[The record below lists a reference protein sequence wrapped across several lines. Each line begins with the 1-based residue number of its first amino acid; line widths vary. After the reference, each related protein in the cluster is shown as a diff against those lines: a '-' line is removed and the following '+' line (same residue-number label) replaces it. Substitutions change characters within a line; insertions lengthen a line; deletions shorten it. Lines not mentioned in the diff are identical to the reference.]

1 VPSGKG
7 LDHADHLQA
16 GVMRGR
22 HLEKGEQGVNILD
35 EFRTAVDLTAAI
47 RAGKVSALEVV
58 QSSLARAQEQQPT
71 LNSFVTLAPEM
82 ALDQARAADAARAAG
97 RSLGPLHGLPVS
109 VKDLIAVKG
118 LPFTSGSRSMANNV
132 AAVSAPSV
140 ERLVAAGACVIGK
153 TTTSEFGCKAVGDS
167 PLTGI
172 TRNPWNLSK
181 TPGGSSCGAAA
192 SVVAGV
198 TPAALGTDGGG
209 SVRIPA
215 SLSGLFGIKAQFA
228 RVPIF
233 PVAATPT
240 LAHVGPL
247 AKTVRDAALL
257 LSVISGHDARD
268 PFAVAGPVPDYLGAC
283 GQSVKG
289 LRIAWSATLGYA
301 RPDPEVVEIT
311 RRAAAVFA
319 ELGCTVV
326 EIDKVLDD
334 DPVDLWVSEFYAGVG
349 VRLKKVLAEQREL
362 LDPAVAEVL
371 KDALSQTSEAYYTKV
386 FRRYELREK
395 LRAFFDG
402 FDLLLTP
409 TTPTAAFDVGLNMP
423 PTLSDRNIVSWVY
436 YTYPFNLTGQ
446 PAASIPAGFTREG
459 LPVGLQMVG
468 RINSEVDIF
477 RAAAAFEAA
486 RPWVDRYP
494 APPWLAGPDLSR
506 RPLPASP

>member
-1 VPSGKG
+1 MG
-7 LDHADHLQA
+7 
-16 GVMRGR
+16 
-22 HLEKGEQGVNILD
+22 ILD
-35 EFRTAVDLTAAI
+35 EFTTAVDLTAAI
-47 RAGKVSALEVV
+47 RTGRISATEAV
-58 QSSLARAQEQQPT
+58 QASLARAQEQQPV
-71 LNSFVTLAPEM
+71 LNSFVTLSPEL
-82 ALDQARAADAARAAG
+82 ALGQARAADAARAAG
-97 RSLGPLHGLPVS
+97 QDLGPLHGLPIS

-118 LPFTSGSRSMANNV
+118 LPFTSGSRAMKDNV

-140 ERLVAAGACVIGK
+140 ERVIAAGACVIGK

-172 TRNPWNLSK
+172 TRNPWDLSK

-198 TPAALGTDGGG
+198 TPVALGTDGGG

-257 LSVISGHDARD
+257 LSVISGHDRRD

-283 GQSVKG
+283 GQPVEG
-289 LRIAWSATLGYA
+289 MRIAWSATLGYA

-311 RRAAAVFA
+311 RRAAQVF
-319 ELGCTVV
+319 ESLGCTVV
-326 EIDKVLDD
+326 EIDKVLDI
-334 DPVDLWVSEFYAGVG
+334 DPVDLWMSEFYAGVG
-349 VRLKKVLAEQREL
+349 VRLKKVLTEQREL

-371 KDALSQTSEAYYTKV
+371 KDALSQTSEEYYTKV

-395 LRAFFDG
+395 LRSFFEDY
-402 FDLLLTP
+402 DLLLSP
-409 TTPTAAFDVGLNMP
+409 ATPTAAFDVGLDTP
-423 PTLSDRNIVSWVY
+423 PSLTDRNIVSWVY

-477 RAAAAFEAA
+477 RAAAAFEVA

-494 APPWLAGPDLSR
+494 PPPSR
-506 RPLPASP
+506 NVRDTSQSHRG